1 MTERLHFRFSLSCIG
16 EGNGNLLQCSCLE
29 NPRDE
34 GAWWAAVSGFP
45 QSRTRL
51 KRLSSSSSS
60 RSNLWYH
67 SVILGS
73 HLTCW
78 RVPYLLTSLVCYSSF
93 ASYCLSSELVLLTV
107 LVLASSTYLSME
119 VLPLCRVQVKPEA
132 SKTVILKVCERK
144 GPFPSFS
151 CPPFFSFL
159 LQFPIYLTDIQSTS
173 CNFLLSDSADVILL
187 CQ

>member
-1 MTERLHFRFSLSCIG
+1 M
-16 EGNGNLLQCSCLE
+16 
-29 NPRDE
+29 
-34 GAWWAAVSGFP
+34 SGR
-45 QSRTRL
+45 SRL

>member
-1 MTERLHFRFSLSCIG
+1 MTERLHFHFSLSCIG
-16 EGNGNLLQCSCLE
+16 EGNGNPLQCSCLE
-29 NPRDE
+29 TPRDE
-34 GAWWAAVSGFP
+34 GAWWAAVYGIV

-51 KRLSSSSSS
+51 KRLSSS

-73 HLTCW
+73 RLTCG
-78 RVPYLLTSLVCYSSF
+78 RMPCLLTSLVCYSSF
-93 ASYCLSSELVLLTV
+93 ASYCLSAESVLLIV
-107 LVLASSTYLSME
+107 LVLASSTHLSIE
-119 VLPLCRVQVKPEA
+119 VLPLCRVQVKPDA
-132 SKTVILKVCERK
+132 SKTVILKVSERK

-151 CPPFFSFL
+151 CPSFFSFL
-159 LQFPIYLTDIQSTS
+159 LKFPIYLTDIQSTI